1 MAIDFSAL
9 LGKAIAHYGIK
20 RRSGRYPWGSG
31 DDPEQRGK
39 SFLGLVKSMEEKGAK
54 EQDIAERLGITVTQL
69 RNNKSVAKNAAR
81 ASDAALALRL
91 KDKGMSNVAIGK
103 RMNLN
108 ESSVR
113 ALLSPTLKARADMI
127 GNTANVLKTTA
138 GKKGLVDVGG
148 GVETHLGVTRN
159 KLDAAVESLRMQG
172 YEVFYIKTKQLGTAK
187 NTYIKVLATP
197 GMTYK
202 EAYANRDKTK
212 VVFANSEDQGRTF
225 ANVLKPI
232 KNMDSSKVMIRYK
245 EDGGSEKDGTIE
257 LRRGNKDL
265 DLGKSSYAQ
274 VRIGV
279 DGTHYMKGMAFYSD
293 NVPSGY
299 DVIYNTNKSRSTPKQ
314 KVFKEMNKD
323 LDGRIDLEYP
333 FGATIKP
340 NGQKGY
346 LNIVNEEGDWG
357 NWSRTIS
364 SQVLSKQKPELAKRL
379 LDQDLNRRLKDLD
392 ETLALT
398 NPAVKRKLLMGLA
411 DEMDSAAVDLKAS
424 ALPRQSSHVLIPV
437 GSMKPTEVYAPN
449 YKNGEKVVLIRHPH
463 GGIFEIPELTVNNK
477 NPEAKS
483 ILANALDAIG
493 IHPKVASQLSGA
505 DFDGDSVLVIPNKNQ
520 LIKTAPQLKALSNFD
535 PKESYPGYEG
545 MTKMS
550 KRAKQLQMGDVSNLI
565 TDMTIKGANFDEIAR
580 AVKHSMVVIDAEKHG
595 LNYKQSAIDNGIAQ
609 LKQKYQGSKSGGAAT
624 LISKASS
631 EKRVDLRKDAYDI
644 GPKGE
649 KIYKLDK
656 DNVYRN
662 KEGVLVKRQSKST
675 KLAEETDANKLS
687 SGTKIEKVYADYANA
702 LKAAANKARLAMK
715 GIEDIPYSPS
725 ANKTY
730 KPEVDSLLAKLA
742 IANRNRPLE
751 RSAQLIADS
760 IFRQKKNAHPNLEP
774 EDIKKLK
781 GKALEAGRKIANAK
795 KEKIS
800 ITPKEWEAIQM
811 GAISTNRLVKILDN
825 TDMDLIK
832 SYSMSKTSIS
842 IPPSKLLKARM
853 MLSMNYTKAEV
864 AEALGISTNKLNE
877 ALE

>member
-1 MAIDFSAL
+1 MPINFSAL
-9 LGKAIAHYGIK
+9 IGDAIAHYGIK

-39 SFLGLVKSMEEKGAK
+39 SFLGLVKQMESRGAK
-54 EQDIAERLGITVTQL
+54 ESEIAEQLGMTVSQL
-69 RNNKSVAKNAAR
+69 RNTKSVAKNAAR

-91 KDKGMSNVAIGK
+91 KDKGLSNIAIGK

-113 ALLSPTLKARADMI
+113 ALLNPTLKARADMI
-127 GNTANVLKTTA
+127 KNTASILKTTA

-159 KLDAAVESLRMQG
+159 KLDAAVESLRLQG
-172 YEVFYIKTKQLGTAK
+172 YEVFYIKTKQLGTGQ

-202 EAYANRDKTK
+202 EAYANRHKTK

-225 ANVLKPI
+225 QNVLKPI

-279 DGTHYMKGMAFYSD
+279 DGTHYMKGMAFYSND
-293 NVPSGY
+293 IPNGY
-299 DVIYNTNKSRSTPKQ
+299 DVVYNTNKSRSTPKQ

-323 LDGRIDLEYP
+323 LDGKIDIEYP

-340 NGQKGY
+340 NGQRGY

-357 NWSRTIS
+357 SWSKTIS
-364 SQVLSKQKPELAKRL
+364 SQVLSKQSPALAKQL
-379 LDQDLNRRLKDLD
+379 LDKDLNRRLKDLD
-392 ETLALT
+392 ETLSLT

-411 DEMDSAAVDLKAS
+411 DEMDAAAVELKAS

-437 GSMKPTEVYAPN
+437 TSMKETEVYAPN
-449 YKNGEKVVLIRHPH
+449 YKNGERVVLIRHPH
-463 GGIFEIPELTVNNK
+463 GGIFEIPELRVNNK
-477 NPEAKS
+477 NQEARS
-483 ILANALDAIG
+483 ILGNALDAIG

-505 DFDGDSVLVIPNKNQ
+505 DFDGDSVLVIPNKDR
-520 LIKTAPQLKALSNFD
+520 LIKTAPQLKALKNFD

-545 MTKMS
+545 MIKMS

-565 TDMTIKGANFDEIAR
+565 TDMTIKGASFDEIAR

-595 LNYKQSAIDNGIAQ
+595 LNYKQSALDNGIAQ
-609 LKQKYQGSKSGGAAT
+609 LKQKYQGSKNSGAST

-631 EKRVDLRKDAYDI
+631 EKRVDLRKESYDI
-644 GPKGE
+644 GKKGE
-649 KIYKLDK
+649 K
-656 DNVYRN
+656 VYRLDPDNLYTN
-662 KEGVLVKRQSKST
+662 KNGVVVKKQTKST
-675 KLAEETDANKLS
+675 KLAEEKDANKLS
-687 SGTKIEKVYADYANA
+687 SGTKIESVYAEYSNS
-702 LKAAANKARLAMK
+702 LKAAANKARQAML
-715 GIEDIPYSPS
+715 GIKDIPYSPS

-730 KPEVDSLLAKLA
+730 RTEVESLLTKLA

-751 RSAQLIADS
+751 RNAQLIADS
-760 IFRQKKNAHPNLEP
+760 IFKQKLKAHPNLEP
-774 EDIKKLK
+774 EDVKKLK

-795 KEKIS
+795 KEKIN
-800 ITPKEWEAIQM
+800 ITPKEWEAIQL
-811 GAISTNRLVKILDN
+811 GAISTNRLTKILDN

-832 SYSMSKTSIS
+832 SYSMGKKQNSL
-842 IPPSKLLKARM
+842 PPSKVLKARM

-864 AEALGISTNKLNE
+864 AEALGISTSKLNE